1 MSAKQ
6 LAEIDQAIA
15 LSGEVIPVALW
26 SVYSKLLIVGF
37 KEEQAMQ
44 LTIEYLHATF
54 GKARQ

>member
-15 LSGEVIPVALW
+15 LSGDVITVDLW

-37 KEEQAMQ
+37 KEE
-44 LTIEYLHATF
+44 
-54 GKARQ
+54 